1 MDKSRERPPNKGYE
15 VRAMVAPLLRKPYAL
30 TLFGLLLSACTALI
44 VIGVAL
50 ICGDL
55 GKPWAGFAFNKY
67 GAVMQAYQTDLV
79 MLDKVVAVDETPLP
93 PGAQRGSALRHYIRE
108 LAPGTPVTYTVKRGD
123 QMMQVTHPAR
133 LMTRKA
139 MARLAILPMFVGLG
153 QLITGAIVFLLR
165 PNTKRSWIFFVFCL
179 SWFGLCFLL
188 YDFHS
193 SFVFH
198 DLFLFCWFM
207 SSALMLHLAFVFPE
221 ERQFLRQKPWIQ
233 LLFYLPSL
241 LMWLP
246 QILCNTF
253 LPTWMWTETISL
265 FVVYTHTVYWFASL
279 LVVLM
284 SLKHTAMH
292 APSAVARCRAG
303 TVFLGFAAG
312 FIIPVGSESAAMLF
326 HQNWGTDYLWV
337 LTLFLPLSIAY
348 ATLRYNL
355 FDIGVIMRRSLT
367 YGLLSA
373 AVLLGYLSFVWFSS
387 KVLQDLPMSQSR
399 GFPVLFAIAVLVV
412 MNPLRERVQNLLD
425 RSLFRSRYD
434 FRQTIES
441 LSRDLT
447 SLLDLDEIA
456 NRIVHT
462 VTQTLG
468 VSRVALFLDDG
479 EGKLSAHAVA
489 GEDVEHLSRVEPPR
503 DHPVVA
509 LVAEREHGISRYD
522 LEADPTLAQRAPQA
536 IEAFDHL
543 GLSLALPIRFKGD
556 LIGVFT
562 LGEKASG
569 AIFTEADLDLLRT
582 LTNQSA
588 VAIANA
594 RAYQSLEAKNAE
606 LRIALR
612 KVEVLE
618 NVKTHL
624 SKFVPASVQRL
635 IEQDPQAPA
644 LDKHEQDVSVLFL
657 DIAGYTSI
665 SQAMDQAKVNYLV
678 ERYFSSFLDD
688 IYANQGDINETAGDG
703 LMIIFQDDNPEV
715 HARAAVQTALSI
727 RDKAE
732 RINNELQGEFDPV
745 TVNMGIN
752 SGQAAV
758 GSTKFEG
765 ASGTRWTFT
774 ASGPVTNLA
783 ARIGAFATNGSIY
796 VGEATARRLSDLFER
811 RRIGQQSFKN
821 VNEPVSVY
829 EILSQRSQLSSAV
842 A

>member
-1 MDKSRERPPNKGYE
+1 MSF
-15 VRAMVAPLLRKPYAL
+15 PLLRKPYAL
-30 TLFGLLLSACTALI
+30 TLFGLLMSACVVLM
-44 VIGVAL
+44 VVSFSM
-50 ICGDL
+50 ICDEL
-55 GKPWAGFAFNKY
+55 DKPWAGFAFNKY
-67 GAVMQAYQTDLV
+67 GAVMQAYHTDLV
-79 MLDKVVAVDETPLP
+79 VFDKIIAVDQQALP
-93 PGAQRGSALRHYIRE
+93 VGPERGPSLRQYVRS
-108 LAPGTPVTYTVKRGD
+108 LTPGTPVTYTVKRNG
-123 QMMQVTHPAR
+123 QIMEVTHVVR

-139 MARLAILPMFVGLG
+139 MARMAIVPMLVGLG
-153 QLITGAIVFLLR
+153 QLIMGAVVFLLR
-165 PNTKRSWIFFVFCL
+165 PNTKRSWVFLAFCL

-193 SFVFH
+193 AFVFH
-198 DLFLFCWFM
+198 ELFMFCWFM
-207 SSALMLHLAFVFPE
+207 TSALMLHLAFVFPE
-221 ERQFLRQKPWIQ
+221 ERQIIRQKPWLQ
-233 LLFYLPSL
+233 VLFYAPSGA
-241 LMWLP
+241 MWLSQVLCSSFFP
-246 QILCNTF
+246 NWIVTAAISIAIAQI
-253 LPTWMWTETISL
+253 
-265 FVVYTHTVYWFASL
+265 HTAYWFASL
-279 LVVLM
+279 LVVLI
-284 SLKHTAMH
+284 SLKHTAMR

-326 HQNWGTDYLWV
+326 RQNWGTDTLWL
-337 LTLFLPLSIAY
+337 LTLFLPLSITY

-367 YGLLSA
+367 YVLLSA
-373 AVLLGYLSFVWFSS
+373 LVLASYLGFVWFAN
-387 KVLQDLPMSQSR
+387 KVLNDLPMVQGR
-399 GFPVLFAIAVLVV
+399 GFPVLFALAVLLV
-412 MNPLRERVQNLLD
+412 MNPLRERVQHLLD

-434 FRQTIES
+434 FRQTIEG

-447 SLLDLDEIA
+447 AMLDLDEIA
-456 NRIVHT
+456 NRLVHT
-462 VTQTLG
+462 VTQALG
-468 VSRVALFLDDG
+468 VSRVALFLDDDDDRDHDR
-479 EGKLSAHAVA
+479 LRAHAVA
-489 GEDVEHLSRVEPPR
+489 GEDAEEWSSVHPSRQ
-503 DHPVVA
+503 HPVMA
-509 LVAEREHGISRYD
+509 LLAERPQGVSRYD
-522 LEADPTLAQRAPQA
+522 LEADPTLAQRAPEA
-536 IEAFDHL
+536 IAAFEHL
-543 GLSLALPIRFKGD
+543 GMSLALPIRFKGD
-556 LIGVFT
+556 LIGVFA

-569 AIFTEADLDLLRT
+569 AIFTEADLELLRT

-606 LRIALR
+606 LRTALR

-624 SKFVPASVQRL
+624 SKFVPTSVQRL
-635 IEQDPQAPA
+635 IDQDPTAPA

-665 SQAMDQAKVNYLV
+665 SQALDQAKVNYLV

-732 RINNELQGEFDPV
+732 RINNELQGQFEPV

-765 ASGTRWTFT
+765 AAGTRWTFT

-783 ARIGAFATNGSIY
+783 ARIGAFATDGSIC
-796 VGEATARRLSDLFER
+796 VGEATARRLSEVFER
-811 RRIGQQSFKN
+811 RRLGQQSFKN

-829 EILSQRSQLSSAV
+829 EILGLRNRMVGAV

>member
-1 MDKSRERPPNKGYE
+1 
-15 VRAMVAPLLRKPYAL
+15 MVAPLLHRKPYAL
-30 TLFGLLLSACTALI
+30 ALFGLLISACVVLI
-44 VIGVAL
+44 VTGVSL

-55 GKPWAGFAFNKY
+55 DRPWAGFAFNKY
-67 GAVMQAYQTDLV
+67 GAVMQAYETDLV
-79 MLDKVVAVDETPLP
+79 MFDKIIAVDDTPLP
-93 PGAQRGSALRHYIRE
+93 SGSLRGPALRQYLRE
-108 LAPGTPVTYTVKRGD
+108 LAPGTLVTYTLKRSD
-123 QMMQVTHPAR
+123 EVIQVAHPVR

-139 MARLAILPMFVGLG
+139 MARLGILPMVVGLG
-153 QLITGAIVFLLR
+153 QLIMGAVVFLLR
-165 PNTKRSWIFFVFCL
+165 PNTKRSWIFFAFCL

-193 SFVFH
+193 AFVFH
-198 DLFLFCWFM
+198 GLFLFCWFM
-207 SSALMLHLAFVFPE
+207 SSALMLHLAFIFPE
-221 ERQFLRQKPWIQ
+221 ERQIVRQKPWIQ
-233 LLFYLPSL
+233 GLFYLPSL
-241 LMWLP
+241 MMWLP
-246 QILCNTF
+246 ELLCHTF
-253 LPTWMWTETISL
+253 LPTWLWTERISL
-265 FVVYTHTVYWFASL
+265 FIVYTHTVYWFASL
-279 LVVLM
+279 LVVLI
-284 SLKHTAMH
+284 SLKYTAMR

-303 TVFLGFAAG
+303 TVFFGFAAG
-312 FIIPVGSESAAMLF
+312 FIIPVGTESAAMLF
-326 HQNWGTDYLWV
+326 HQNWGTDYLWM

-373 AVLLGYLSFVWFSS
+373 AVLVCYLGFVWFSS
-387 KVLQDLPMSQSR
+387 NILQDLPMVETR
-399 GFPVLFAIAVLVV
+399 GFPVLFAIAVLFI
-412 MNPLRERVQNLLD
+412 MNPLRERVQHLLD
-425 RSLFRSRYD
+425 RSLFRTRYD
-434 FRQTIES
+434 FRQTIEE

-456 NRIVHT
+456 NRLVHT
-462 VTQTLG
+462 VTKTLG
-468 VSRVALFLDDG
+468 VTRVALFLDDG
-479 EGKLSAHAVA
+479 DGKLHAHAVA
-489 GEDVEHLSRVEPPR
+489 GEDAEHLSKVQPSR
-503 DHPVVA
+503 DHPLVT

-522 LEADPTLAQRAPQA
+522 LEANPILAGYAPEA

-543 GLSLALPIRFKGD
+543 SLSLALPIRFKGE
-556 LIGVFT
+556 LIGAFA

-569 AIFTEADLDLLRT
+569 TIFTEADLDLLRT

-594 RAYQSLEAKNAE
+594 RAYQSLESKNSE
-606 LRIALR
+606 LRNALR
-612 KVEVLE
+612 KVEMLE

-665 SQAMDQAKVNYLV
+665 SQALDQAKVNYLV

-703 LMIIFQDDNPEV
+703 LMIIFQEGNPEE

-727 RDKAE
+727 REKAE
-732 RINNELQGEFDPV
+732 RINHELEGQFEPV

-765 ASGTRWTFT
+765 AAGTRWTFT

-783 ARIGAFATNGSIY
+783 ARIGAFATNGGIY
-796 VGEATARRLSDLFER
+796 VGEATARRLADLFER

-829 EILSQRSQLSSAV
+829 EILGPRGQLSSAV